1 MATLKHLHELA
12 LRTGA
17 LRAFYVFGSF
27 VSAASTPRDID
38 LALVMDAGFR
48 LEDCPREHLLAEGG
62 NAQRASDARISRHL
76 ANQAGRFGSWHIG
89 GRMIRNDEELAVTR
103 ERVARLERLLEDL
116 RKTARPEEWPALSS
130 GYRLEIE
137 RMQGEILDYLVRAA
151 PDARRTTT
159 A

>member
-1 MATLKHLHELA
+1 
-12 LRTGA
+12 
-17 LRAFYVFGSF
+17 
-27 VSAASTPRDID
+27 
-38 LALVMDAGFR
+38 
-48 LEDCPREHLLAEGG
+48 
-62 NAQRASDARISRHL
+62 
-76 ANQAGRFGSWHIG
+76 
-89 GRMIRNDEELAVTR
+89 MIRNDQELAVTR